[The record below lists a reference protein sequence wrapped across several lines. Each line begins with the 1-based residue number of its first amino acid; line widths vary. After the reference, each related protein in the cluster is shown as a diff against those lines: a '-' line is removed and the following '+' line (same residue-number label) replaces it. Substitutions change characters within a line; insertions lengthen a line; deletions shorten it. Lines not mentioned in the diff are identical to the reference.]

1 MQELELH
8 NRYIA
13 ALDALSGPHQAAA
26 ARHALD
32 RAAAAAHE
40 AACGISSGGGGM
52 SSGGAS
58 MDLPPAS
65 ASRLDVFDARL
76 RRTLA
81 EHVSRNEAAEV
92 RAWALLVTHVNKL
105 GWFNYMSW

>member
-1 MQELELH
+1 MPAHCLQELELH

-13 ALDALSGPHQAAA
+13 ALDALSSPHQAAA
-26 ARHALD
+26 ARHTLD
-32 RAAAAAHE
+32 HAAAAAAHE
-40 AACGISSGGGGM
+40 AACGISSGGAAGM

-92 RAWALLVTHVNKL
+92 RILPLCLT
-105 GWFNYMSW
+105 GYG

>member
-1 MQELELH
+1 
-8 NRYIA
+8 
-13 ALDALSGPHQAAA
+13 
-26 ARHALD
+26 
-32 RAAAAAHE
+32 
-40 AACGISSGGGGM
+40 M

-58 MDLPPAS
+58 MDLPPSS

-92 RAWALLVTHVNKL
+92 RS
-105 GWFNYMSW
+105 YPS

>member
-13 ALDALSGPHQAAA
+13 ALDALSSPHQAAA

-32 RAAAAAHE
+32 HAAAAAHE
-40 AACGISSGGGGM
+40 AACGISSGGAGGL

-92 RAWALLVTHVNKL
+92 RAEALLDIRN
-105 GWFNYMSW
+105 S